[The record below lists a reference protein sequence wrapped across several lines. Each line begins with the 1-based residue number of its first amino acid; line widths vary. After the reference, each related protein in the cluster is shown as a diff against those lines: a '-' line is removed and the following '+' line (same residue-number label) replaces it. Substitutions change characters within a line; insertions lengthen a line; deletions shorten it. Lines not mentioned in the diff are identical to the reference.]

1 MRCAQLEVVSM
12 PAILRNSVSIRQ
24 RHSVTAFR
32 SNRWVETIGDR
43 VRAEREAQKL
53 SRPVLARAVGIAPT
67 TLSDLELGLS
77 KSTTALHKIA
87 ARLGVRVEWLETGK
101 SPKVDPET
109 GSQSAGLDV
118 GKLADLLGTVEAAV
132 EKARIKLPPMVK
144 ARLVA
149 TLYADK
155 EASAAAS
162 AQAVQAALVGILATM
177 ETNDEPTAAR

>member
-1 MRCAQLEVVSM
+1 MTATLNERARFARERAGFSTPQAAAD
-12 PAILRNSVSIRQ
+12 AI
-24 RHSVTAFR
+24 
-32 SNRWVETIGDR
+32 GC
-43 VRAEREAQKL
+43 
-53 SRPVLARAVGIAPT
+53 SRPTVIRWEDDPAAISIGGKYLNNAARAY
-67 TLSDLELGLS
+67 
-77 KSTTALHKIA
+77 K
-87 ARLGVRVEWLETGK
+87 VRPEWLQLQTDDDGFPWHVDRP
-101 SPKVDPET
+101 SPSP
-109 GSQSAGLDV
+109 SQSTGLDV